1 MATLVIGIGSSG
13 LDILEKA
20 QEFNY
25 EFLGKNNPDNEDITY
40 LSLDTQRDR
49 RPKRTTFGQSSIK
62 HEEIGLTDITAKYD
76 ELVVNE
82 YTSTNWFPSRN
93 QLKNQDAASGVP
105 TYGRL
110 ALWVNFDK
118 VDQYLEDLR
127 QRGEGRNARV
137 FIVGSLTGGTGS
149 GICVDLPY
157 MIRKKVGEDATIH
170 ANFMIPS
177 IQEETDQYFLNSY
190 LALKSIEY
198 YASENTNYSISF
210 PDGQRYESPTSP
222 YNQVSVISPDYDSN
236 APVRNPEMGL
246 QELFD
251 LVGLYTSLLFL
262 SNRGQQMDFFTKL
275 EERRTDA
282 RERSQMGK
290 FSTWGLALAQYPK
303 QKIQEYL
310 ALNYAREEIRKW
322 RDGSPENEIG
332 GIRGQAERDIRGV
345 INNSVSN
352 YLNIPIDGTNLSD
365 YAEIWANNI
374 KNNNLEGKR
383 DLDEYLNSKLAQ
395 SSANYDSVAGAIDNA
410 KDRIIEEINENVSQY
425 PGKYL
430 PFYLEYIKSI
440 ASQLNPENQESIL
453 HYWRNSLGIS
463 PEAQNWPTL
472 FAEEREKLKQQL
484 SSAKLIGQKESLI
497 KEKVEDILSLLK
509 MSFLY
514 DLLKNVGNSIVNNE
528 KLISNTGRRL
538 VTLSDLEGFKA
549 KLNAIE
555 RSENTGKS
563 LIDARKEAISG
574 DPQNRGQIFNYFDQG
589 DNFEQEVN
597 SLKKIIDGQ
606 GQNPAEGLITN
617 GQGVLALLKNENEQR
632 IPTPKKPEDVYK
644 DIVPKIIENIRIPTN
659 NYLGDTKVYN
669 MISKS
674 TTNDT
679 FKQNLYSHGN
689 EYLPPAFARLSGKYP
704 ENSTFKN
711 AFNCR
716 FCSDSAEELTKLR
729 NDLREENGF
738 DRDVDDRDGSD
749 NFFQIPALINSI
761 VAFKEYCLL
770 NQQEDD
776 VKKATLI
783 PTRDLYALYWAEEHL
798 ISPRLD
804 NGKGNFDS
812 LLDSMPYLKQLEN
825 SEKRK
830 SILKN
835 DTIYQ

>member
-25 EFLGKNNPDNEDITY
+25 EFLGKNIPDNEDITY
-40 LSLDTQRDR
+40 LSLDTQKDR
-49 RPKRTTFGQSSIK
+49 GPKRTTFGQSSIK
-62 HEEIGLTDITAKYD
+62 HEEIGLTDITSKYD
-76 ELVVNE
+76 ELVANPN
-82 YTSTNWFPSRN
+82 TSTNWFPSRN
-93 QLKNQDAASGVP
+93 QLQNQDAASGVP

-110 ALWVNFDK
+110 ALWVNFYK

-127 QRGEGRNARV
+127 KKGQGSNARV

-177 IQEETDQYFLNSY
+177 IQEETNQYFLNSY

-198 YASENTNYSISF
+198 YASEDTNYSISF
-210 PDGQRYESPTSP
+210 PDGQQYESYKSP
-222 YNQVSVISPDYDSN
+222 YDLVSVVSPDYDSN
-236 APVRNPEMGL
+236 SPVRNPDMGL

-262 SNRGQQMDFFTKL
+262 PNVAGQQKDFFTKL

-282 RERSQMGK
+282 RQRFQMGK

-310 ALNYAREEIRKW
+310 ALNYAREEIRTW
-322 RDGSPENEIG
+322 RDDAPENEIG
-332 GIRGQAERDIRGV
+332 GIRGKAERAVVGV

-352 YLNIPIDGTNLSD
+352 YLNIPIEGINLSD

-395 SSANYDSVAGAIDNA
+395 SSDNYDSVARAIDNA
-410 KDRIIEEINENVSQY
+410 KDGIIKDINESVSEY
-425 PGKYL
+425 NGKSL
-430 PFYLEYIKSI
+430 AFYLEYIKSI
-440 ASQLNPENQESIL
+440 AFQLNPENQDTIL
-453 HYWRNSLGIS
+453 HYWKNSLGIL

-514 DLLKNVGNSIVNNE
+514 DLLKDVGDSIVNNRT
-528 KLISNTGRRL
+528 LISNTGRRL
-538 VTLSDLEGFKA
+538 VTVSDLEEFKA

-555 RSENTGKS
+555 RSENNGES

-589 DNFEQEVN
+589 DNFDQEVS
-597 SLKKIIDGQ
+597 SLEQIIDGQ
-606 GQNPAEGLITN
+606 AQNPAEGLIPN
-617 GQGVLALLKNENEQR
+617 GQGILALLRTEDER
-632 IPTPKKPEDVYK
+632 IPVPKKPEDIYR
-644 DIVPKIIENIRIPTN
+644 DIVPKIIENIRILTN
-659 NYLGDTKVYN
+659 NYFGDTKVYN
-669 MISKS
+669 TIKKS
-674 TTNDT
+674 TTNDS
-679 FKQNLYSHGN
+679 FKQNLYSRENG
-689 EYLPPAFARLSGKYP
+689 YLPPAFARLSGKNP
-704 ENSTFKN
+704 QNGTFKN
-711 AFNCR
+711 AFYCR
-716 FCSDSAEELTKLR
+716 FCSDSAEKLTKVG

-738 DRDVDDRDGSD
+738 DRAVAFGDVND

-770 NQQEDD
+770 NQQKDD
-776 VKKATLI
+776 VKEATLI
-783 PTRDLYALYWAEEHL
+783 PTRDLYALYWAEKHL
-798 ISPRLD
+798 ISPRLH
-804 NGKGNFDS
+804 NEEGNLNA
-812 LLDSMPYLKQLEN
+812 LLDSMPYLKQLEDREG
-825 SEKRK
+825 EKTIIEK
-830 SILKN
+830 